1 MILSSPSSFKLNNI
15 ILWGWCKNVVSLSVE
30 IVHYL
35 TVYPSGFVINTWIKL
50 ETIELVIFNDP
61 FLIQGKLSLKKL
73 QVCGWSI
80 NYPTSLCQPFG
91 LVKSFINLVDSFCPK
106 QRSVSKLALTH
117 LIKFFLVGNHSDRLS
132 KLLELHVDD
141 SPKQILFFLLV
152 FWP

>member
-1 MILSSPSSFKLNNI
+1 
-15 ILWGWCKNVVSLSVE
+15 
-30 IVHYL
+30 
-35 TVYPSGFVINTWIKL
+35 
-50 ETIELVIFNDP
+50 LVIFNDP
-61 FLIQGKLSLKKL
+61 FLIQRKLSLKKL

-106 QRSVSKLALTH
+106 QRSVSKLALTN

-141 SPKQILFFLLV
+141 SP
-152 FWP
+152 